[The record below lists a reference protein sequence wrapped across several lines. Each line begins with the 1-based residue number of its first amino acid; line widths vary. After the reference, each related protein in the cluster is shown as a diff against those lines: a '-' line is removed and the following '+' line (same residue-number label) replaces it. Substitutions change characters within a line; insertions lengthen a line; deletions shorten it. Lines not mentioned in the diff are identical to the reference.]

1 MPEISVVTPSYQQLR
16 WLKLCAASVADQ
28 RGVEFEHIVQDAGT
42 GAELRDWAAANPH
55 VKLFVEK
62 DNGMYDAINRGFRRA
77 SGEIL
82 AWLNCDEQYLPGTLA
97 KVAAWFAVHPQADVL
112 FGDAVL
118 VDARG
123 ELLSYRR
130 AILPSL
136 LHVQLAHLN
145 TLSCATFVR
154 RSVIERGF
162 FLNPE
167 WKTIADGVWVADMLK
182 ARILMGVLEE
192 PLAAFTIL
200 ENNLGQ
206 STVARDER
214 RRFLQSAGAL
224 RAGLRAPVV
233 LLHRARKFLHGAY
246 VKRNLTTEIYTQDS
260 PGRRKRVSAENISF
274 GWKKSSQPDNETP
287 A

>member
-1 MPEISVVTPSYQQLR
+1 MLTISVVTPSFKQLR

-28 RGVEFEHIVQDAGT
+28 QAVNATHIVQDAGT

-55 VKLFVEK
+55 VKLFEEK
-62 DNGMYDAINRGFRRA
+62 DSGMYDAINRGFRRA
-77 SGEIL
+77 TGDIL
-82 AWLNCDEQYLPGTLA
+82 AWLNCDEQYLPGALA
-97 KVAAWFAVHPQADVL
+97 KVATWFEAHPGTDVL

-118 VDARG
+118 IDARG
-123 ELLSYRR
+123 ALLSYRR

-136 LHVQLAHLN
+136 LHVQLSHVN

-154 RSVIERGF
+154 RSVIERGL
-162 FLNPE
+162 FLNTE
-167 WKTIADGVWVADMLK
+167 WKTIADGTWVAEMLK
-182 ARILMGVLEE
+182 ARIPMAVLAE

-206 STVARDER
+206 SEIARDER
-214 RRFLQSAGAL
+214 RRYRQSAGVARGWL
-224 RAGLRAPVV
+224 RVPAV

-246 VKRNLTTEIYTQDS
+246 AKRSLTVEIYTQDS
-260 PGRRKRVSAENISF
+260 PDRRKRISADNLSF
-274 GWKKSSQPDNETP
+274 AWKKPAMPDAEPP

>member
-1 MPEISVVTPSYQQLR
+1 VNPRV
-16 WLKLCAASVADQ
+16 KF
-28 RGVEFEHIVQDAGT
+28 FE
-42 GAELRDWAAANPH
+42 
-55 VKLFVEK
+55 EK
-62 DNGMYDAINRGFRRA
+62 DGGMYDAINRGFRRA

-97 KVAAWFAVHPQADVL
+97 KVAAWFAAHPKVDVL

-123 ELLSYRR
+123 ALLSYRR

-136 LHVQLAHLN
+136 LHVQLAHVN

-167 WKTIADGVWVADMLK
+167 WKTIADGVWVADMLR
-182 ARILMGVLEE
+182 ARIPMGVLEE

-206 STVARDER
+206 STLARNER
-214 RRFLQSAGAL
+214 RRFLKSAGAL
-224 RAGLRAPVV
+224 RARLRLPVV
-233 LLHRARKFLHGAY
+233 LLHRVRKFLHGAY
-246 VKRNLTTEIYTQDS
+246 AKRRMSVELYTQDS
-260 PGRRKRVSAENISF
+260 PDRRKRISAENISF
-274 GWKKSSQPDNETP
+274 GWKQSTQPDNVSSS
-287 A
+287 